1 MAVMLRID
9 LHTHTDRSDGTFSP
23 AELVRLA
30 AERELD
36 VVAITDHDTT
46 DALAEGTA
54 EGERVG
60 VEVVPGVELSAEHDG
75 RSVHVLAYWVDV
87 GNLAFQD
94 ELRRLRDQ
102 RLRRGELMVE
112 RLAELGVPVSFDRV
126 LEIARG
132 GNVVR
137 PHVAQALVEAGH
149 VDSEEQAFDVW
160 IGDDRP
166 AHVPKHALAPVDA
179 VGLIRRAGGAAVVA
193 HPGMW
198 DGEAPLPRELIADM
212 AEAGLAGLEAEH
224 TDHRPEQR
232 ERYRSLAAQLGL
244 VPTGGSDCHGT
255 RYDPVRL
262 GGALCGPD
270 DFAALRE
277 RAG

>member
-1 MAVMLRID
+1 MSRID
-9 LHTHTDRSDGTFSP
+9 LHTHTDRSDGTFTP

-30 AERELD
+30 AERDID

-46 DALAEGTA
+46 EALEEGRTA
-54 EGERVG
+54 GASAG
-60 VEVVPGVELSAEHDG
+60 VDVVPGVELSAEHDR

-87 GNLAFQD
+87 GDRAFQS
-94 ELRRLRDQ
+94 ELSRLRDQ

-112 RLAELGVPVSFDRV
+112 RLGELGVPVSWERV

-149 VDSEEQAFDVW
+149 VASVEEAFDVW

-166 AHVPKHALAPVDA
+166 ANIAKHALAPGDA
-179 VGLIRRAGGAAVVA
+179 VRLIREAGGAAVVA

-198 DGEAPLPRELIADM
+198 DGEAPLPRDLIEQMAD
-212 AEAGLAGLEAEH
+212 AGLAGLEAEH
-224 TDHRPEQR
+224 TDHSPEQR
-232 ERYRSLAAQLGL
+232 ERYRAVAEELGL

-255 RYDPVRL
+255 RYDPIRL
-262 GGALCGPD
+262 GGALCAPD

-277 RAG
+277 RAR

>member
-1 MAVMLRID
+1 MSRID
-9 LHTHTDRSDGTFSP
+9 LHTHTDRSDGTFTPS
-23 AELVRLA
+23 ELVRLA
-30 AERELD
+30 AERDLD

-46 DALAEGTA
+46 EALEEGTKA
-54 EGERVG
+54 GADAG

-87 GNLAFQD
+87 GNGAFQE

-102 RLRRGELMVE
+102 RLRRGELMID
-112 RLAELGVPVSFDRV
+112 RLAELGVPVPFERV

-132 GNVVR
+132 GNIVR
-137 PHVAQALVEAGH
+137 PHIAQALVEAGH
-149 VDSEEQAFDVW
+149 VASEEEAFDIW

-166 AHVPKHALAPVDA
+166 AHVPKHALPPVDA
-179 VGLIRRAGGAAVVA
+179 VRLIRRAGGAAVVA

-198 DGEAPLPRELIADM
+198 GGEAPLPPELIEQMAD
-212 AEAGLAGLEAEH
+212 AGLAGLEAEH
-224 TDHRPEQR
+224 TDHTPEQR
-232 ERYRSLAAQLGL
+232 ERYRAFARRLRL

-255 RYDPVRL
+255 RYDPIRL
-262 GGALCGPD
+262 GGALCAPE

-277 RAG
+277 RTG